1 MGYIKLNERNTE
13 GSESKLYYI
22 KKKAKTNN
30 QDLLKTFG
38 ELVRDAQQHITKS
51 TTKVSVTMTSKGR
64 HCEWGIV

>member
-1 MGYIKLNERNTE
+1 MGYIKLNERSTE

-38 ELVRDAQQHITKS
+38 ELVRDAQQHMTTS
-51 TTKVSVTMTSKGR
+51 TTKASVTMTSKGR
-64 HCEWGIV
+64 HCDWDIV